1 MSSAEA
7 SARSVEEAIAL
18 AIRELGASRED
29 VDVEVLQEPRP
40 ALLGL
45 GGRDARVRVTTR
57 STEGALAERIATEV
71 LGLMGYTAT
80 GDIQESGGRT
90 TVVLEGQ
97 EIGGLVG
104 PRGQT
109 LDALEFL
116 VGLQLAKRLGHRL
129 HVTLDAEGYRARRET
144 ALQAMAGQAANRAI
158 RERKPVSL
166 EPMDP
171 RDRRTIHMALQHD
184 PRVVTSSIGEDENR
198 RVVVH
203 PRDGGDVLPNDG
215 LPREEDLEQ

>member
-7 SARSVEEAIAL
+7 SARTVEEAIAL
-18 AIRELGASRED
+18 AVGELGASRED
-29 VDVEVLQEPRP
+29 VEVEVLQEPRT

-45 GGRDARVRVTTR
+45 GGREARVRVTRR
-57 STEGALAERIATEV
+57 STEGALAERIATET
-71 LGLMGYTAT
+71 LELMGYTAT

-97 EIGGLVG
+97 EIGALIG

-116 VGLQLAKRLGHRL
+116 VGLHLARRLGKRV

-144 ALQAMAGQAANRAI
+144 ALQGVAGQAANRAV

-166 EPMDP
+166 DPMDP
-171 RDRRTIHMALQHD
+171 RDRRTVHLALQND
-184 PRVVTSSIGEDENR
+184 PRVTTSSVGEAENR
-198 RVVVH
+198 RVVVYPH
-203 PRDGGDVLPNDG
+203 GEGDALPNAG
-215 LPREEDLEQ
+215 LPMEEDLEE